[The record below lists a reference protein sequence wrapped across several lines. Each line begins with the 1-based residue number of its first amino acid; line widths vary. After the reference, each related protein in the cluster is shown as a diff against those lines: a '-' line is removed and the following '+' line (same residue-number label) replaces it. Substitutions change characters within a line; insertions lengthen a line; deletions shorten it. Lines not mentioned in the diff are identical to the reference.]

1 MEPIKTEQV
10 ERLKACVPALLQWY
24 AENRRPL
31 PFRENV
37 TAYRVWVSEIMLQQ
51 TRIEAALP
59 HFERFIRELPT
70 VKDLATADEDKLM
83 KLWEGLGYYSRARN
97 LQKAAR
103 QVMEQF
109 GGVLPAD
116 YGKLLSLCG
125 VGEYTAGAIASIAY
139 GIPVPA
145 VDGNVLRVF
154 SRLLCCEEDVMLPPV
169 RGELRRVA
177 GTVIPEDAPGAF
189 NEAVMELGETLCLP
203 NTEPRC
209 GECPVA
215 GWCEAKKAGR
225 QAQLPVRRVKTKR
238 RLEERTVL
246 VITTDEPEPRVL
258 LRRRK
263 GSGLL
268 AGMWELPN
276 AEGRLS
282 PDEAAQAFDLVP
294 LHAEEL
300 PEGKHVFS
308 HVEWKLFGVRVV
320 TDAFEPPAD
329 CVFVTLR
336 ELRRDYALPSAF
348 RTYTKLLPSLMEG
361 DGQTRLAGV

>member
-1 MEPIKTEQV
+1 MEPIQTEQV
-10 ERLKACVPALLQWY
+10 NRLKACVPALLAWY
-24 AENRRPL
+24 TDNRRPL

-59 HFERFIRELPT
+59 HFERFMRELPS
-70 VKDLATADEDKLM
+70 VADLAAADEDKLM

-103 QVMEQF
+103 QVMERF
-109 GGVLPAD
+109 GGVLPPD
-116 YGKLLSLCG
+116 YEKLLSLCG

-154 SRLLCCEEDVMLPPV
+154 SRLLCCDEDVMLPPV
-169 RGELRRVA
+169 RRELGRVA
-177 GTVIPEDAPGAF
+177 AAVIPHDAPGAF

-215 GWCEAKKAGR
+215 AWCAARDAGR

-238 RLEERTVL
+238 RVEDRTVL
-246 VITTDEPEPRVL
+246 VVTTDEEPSRVL
-258 LRRRK
+258 LHKRED
-263 GSGLL
+263 SGLL
-268 AGMWELPN
+268 AGLWELPN
-276 AEGRLS
+276 AEGILT
-282 PDEAAQAFDLVP
+282 PDEAAERFDLSP
-294 LHAEEL
+294 LHRAEL
-300 PEGKHVFS
+300 PPGKHVFS
-308 HVEWKLFGVRVV
+308 HVEWRLSGVHLVV
-320 TDAFEPPAD
+320 APFSPPAD
-329 CVFVTLR
+329 CVFLTLAA
-336 ELRRDYALPSAF
+336 LRRDYALPSAF
-348 RTYTKLLPSLMEG
+348 RTYTKLLPSLLEG
-361 DGQTRLAGV
+361 DGQMRFCGV